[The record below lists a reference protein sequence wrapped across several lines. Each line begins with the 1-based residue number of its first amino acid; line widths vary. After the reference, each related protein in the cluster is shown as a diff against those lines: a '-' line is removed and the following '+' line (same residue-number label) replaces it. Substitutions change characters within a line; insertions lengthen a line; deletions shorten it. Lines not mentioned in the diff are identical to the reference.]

1 MLSLGA
7 AQRPYKEVN
16 NMIHKRKALITG
28 AVLAAALALSACTPQ
43 GSGGGSG
50 TKALSD
56 IKVALVPGGAAAY
69 FQPWIQAGL
78 DAKADFGIGDVIF
91 NETSEWDQTKQT
103 AALNALG
110 AQGYTAFGVFG
121 VSATDINT
129 TFSTLKKAG
138 FATGSLASC
147 PAADVNEADFCLST
161 DTGLAAYK
169 ATVEVI
175 KAMGGS
181 GNLVALSGDAT
192 DTNTVRR
199 IEGVKKAV
207 GETNGAVTLITT
219 ITDIEGD
226 LQLAQKAVDD
236 LLASKGAEIQG
247 IVATTY
253 NTAIATAQGLTTTGL
268 PIKAV
273 GTDDDPITL
282 DAIKA
287 GVLTGTVVQNPYGQ
301 GYIGTWAVANLQAG
315 ICTVNEPGF
324 RVDSGSFLVTKDT
337 IPTYDNDRKATTKEI
352 LKDFQT
358 KYFTCAE

>member
-1 MLSLGA
+1 MVRTKRVPILGA
-7 AQRPYKEVN
+7 VA
-16 NMIHKRKALITG
+16 
-28 AVLAAALALSACTPQ
+28 AVALALSACTA
-43 GSGGGSG
+43 GGSASMSQAPSETESASG
-50 TKALSD
+50 PKALSE

-110 AQGYTAFGVFG
+110 AEGYTAFGVFG

-129 TFSTLKKAG
+129 TFSALKSAE

-147 PAADVNEADFCLST
+147 PASDVNEADFCLST

-199 IEGVKKAV
+199 VDAVKKAV
-207 GETNGAVTLITT
+207 DETNGAVTLLTT

-236 LLASKGAEIQG
+236 LLALRGSEIQG

-253 NTAIATAQGLTTTGL
+253 NTAIATAQGLTATGL

-282 DAIKA
+282 AAIEA
-287 GVLTGTVVQNPYGQ
+287 GVLQGTVVQNPYGQ

-324 RVDSGSFLVTKDT
+324 RVDSGSFLVTKET
-337 IPTYDNDRKATTKEI
+337 IPTYDNDRKATTQEI
-352 LKDFQT
+352 LRDFQT
-358 KYFTCAE
+358 KYFSCSE